1 MAQGRNTEWLH
12 NGGTIQSVAEYALYV
27 TDQYT
32 RRRDISEAEAILSVQ
47 HYLEME
53 NSNGEY
59 GPERRGDGLAVYVEI
74 SVPITLPRS
83 KPSSPMNLFQL
94 SVRLPKQSKAI
105 HHGDKNFT
113 IRVYKALS

>member
-1 MAQGRNTEWLH
+1 M
-12 NGGTIQSVAEYALYV
+12 QSVAEYALYV
-27 TDQYT
+27 TDQY

-83 KPSSPMNLFQL
+83 KPSSPMNFVPTLRAT
-94 SVRLPKQSKAI
+94 S
-105 HHGDKNFT
+105 
-113 IRVYKALS
+113 